1 MDIYVTYG
9 YSHHCRKCRQNFF
22 LLSMPGI
29 NEILIPWPIGLLGEK
44 SQ

>member
-1 MDIYVTYG
+1 MDIATTVENVD
-9 YSHHCRKCRQNFF
+9 KIFF

-29 NEILIPWPIGLLGEK
+29 NEILIPWPIGFLGEK